1 MRRLAI
7 FSGVCLFFLLFQ
19 LVIFNAKSRWF
30 DGGRECFAVNVLAL
44 CGVSDSALSK
54 KAAVYAVFSRQRVS
68 ARQRPAAGCIR
79 EMNMISP
86 PQDGFNQNSAHEGGV
101 NG

>member
-1 MRRLAI
+1 M
-7 FSGVCLFFLLFQ
+7 
-19 LVIFNAKSRWF
+19 
-30 DGGRECFAVNVLAL
+30 NVLAQ

-54 KAAVYAVFSRQRVS
+54 KAAVYAVFSRQGVS
-68 ARQRPAAGCIR
+68 ARLRPVAGSIR

-86 PQDGFNQNSAHEGGV
+86 PQHGFNQNSAHAGGV

>member
-7 FSGVCLFFLLFQ
+7 FSGACLFLVLFQ
-19 LVIFNAKSRWF
+19 WVIFKAKSRWF
-30 DGGRECFAVNVLAL
+30 DGGRECFAVNILAL

-54 KAAVYAVFSRQRVS
+54 KAAVHAVFSLQGVS
-68 ARQRPAAGCIR
+68 ARLRPAAGCIH

-86 PQDGFNQNSAHEGGV
+86 PQHGFNQNSAHAGGV

>member
-7 FSGVCLFFLLFQ
+7 FSGACLFFVLFQ
-19 LVIFNAKSRWF
+19 WVIFKAKSEWF
-30 DGGRECFAVNVLAL
+30 DGGRECFSMNVLAQ

-54 KAAVYAVFSRQRVS
+54 KAAVYAVFSRQGVS
-68 ARQRPAAGCIR
+68 ARLRPVAGSIR

-86 PQDGFNQNSAHEGGV
+86 PQHGFNQNSAHAGVV

>member
-1 MRRLAI
+1 MNI
-7 FSGVCLFFLLFQ
+7 
-19 LVIFNAKSRWF
+19 
-30 DGGRECFAVNVLAL
+30 LAL

-54 KAAVYAVFSRQRVS
+54 KAAVYAVLSRQGVS
-68 ARQRPAAGCIR
+68 ALLRPAVGCIC

-86 PQDGFNQNSAHEGGV
+86 PQHGFNQNSAHAGGV

>member
-7 FSGVCLFFLLFQ
+7 FSGACLFFVLFQ
-19 LVIFNAKSRWF
+19 WVIFKAKSKWF
-30 DGGRECFAVNVLAL
+30 DGGRECFDVNVLTL

-54 KAAVYAVFSRQRVS
+54 KAAVYAVFSRQGVS
-68 ARQRPAAGCIR
+68 ARQRAVAGSIH

-86 PQDGFNQNSAHEGGV
+86 PQHGFNQNSAHAGGV

>member
-1 MRRLAI
+1 M
-7 FSGVCLFFLLFQ
+7 
-19 LVIFNAKSRWF
+19 
-30 DGGRECFAVNVLAL
+30 NVLAQ

-54 KAAVYAVFSRQRVS
+54 KAAVYAVFSRQEVS
-68 ARQRPAAGCIR
+68 ARQPPAAGCIR

-86 PQDGFNQNSAHEGGV
+86 PQNGFNQNSAHAGGV

>member
-19 LVIFNAKSRWF
+19 WVIFNAKSRWF
-30 DGGRECFAVNVLAL
+30 DGGRECFAVNILAL
-44 CGVSDSALSK
+44 RGVSDSALSK
-54 KAAVYAVFSRQRVS
+54 KAAVYAVFSRQEVS
-68 ARQRPAAGCIR
+68 ARLRPVAGSIR

-86 PQDGFNQNSAHEGGV
+86 PQYGFNQNSAHEGGV